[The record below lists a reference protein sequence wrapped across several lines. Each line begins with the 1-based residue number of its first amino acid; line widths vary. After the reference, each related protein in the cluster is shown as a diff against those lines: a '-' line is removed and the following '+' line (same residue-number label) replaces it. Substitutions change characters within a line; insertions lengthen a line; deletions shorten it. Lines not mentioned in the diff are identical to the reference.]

1 MKTDKLNR
9 MAKERSKEKI
19 LKRLYNQLVR
29 MKDNEK
35 KSEGVSGRIV
45 TLENTK

>member
-19 LKRLYNQLVR
+19 LKRLYEQLVR
-29 MKDNEK
+29 MKGNEK
-35 KSEGVSGRIV
+35 KYDGVSGKIT